1 MPSKKKKEKTIRFST
16 GDRVVKKPNM
26 TIIGNNYKNRLIP
39 GIMHGV
45 VKSIV
50 YKTNARGASHPYC
63 EVLWDGASKT
73 DTFAANRLHPEE
85 DKVKM
90 LADSVEGII

>member
-1 MPSKKKKEKTIRFST
+1 MPSKKKKTIRFSP

-26 TIIGNNYKNRLIP
+26 TIIGNNYKNRSVPPIQH
-39 GIMHGV
+39 GI
-45 VKSIV
+45 VKAIV

-85 DKVKM
+85 DKAQM
-90 LADSVEGII
+90 LADSVEGLI